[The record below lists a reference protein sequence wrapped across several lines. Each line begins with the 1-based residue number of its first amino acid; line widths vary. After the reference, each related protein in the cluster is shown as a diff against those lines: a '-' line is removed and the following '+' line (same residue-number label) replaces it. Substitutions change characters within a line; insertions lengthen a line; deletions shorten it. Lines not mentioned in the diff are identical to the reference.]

1 MKNEVSISMYHYTRD
16 LAHSRYPNI
25 KGLAYDLFEQQL
37 QFFAAHFSV
46 VTMEAVIHALE
57 PDGKPL
63 PEHALLL
70 TFDDGYID
78 NFTVALPLLKKYGM
92 QGSFFIPGK
101 TFSENVLLDVNKIHF
116 VLASADNPKE
126 LVHDLFQLLDEARRG
141 PEYRDILD
149 NESLYAHY
157 AAANRFD
164 SAEIVFCKQ
173 MLQTVLPEK
182 LRNEITSALFARYVG
197 QPEANFAREVY
208 MNADQIS
215 CLKANGMFIG
225 LHGYD
230 HYWLSELNKADMER
244 DIDKAL
250 EVMAPFINK
259 EAWVMNYPY
268 GVYNQDVIDYIQA
281 RGCILGLTTDV
292 AKAELTAANRYTLP
306 RFDCN
311 DFPPRSENYL
321 KYQG

>member
-1 MKNEVSISMYHYTRD
+1 MYHYTRD

-141 PEYRDILD
+141 PEYRDIPD

-164 SAEIVFCKQ
+164 SADGASGKTAERNNIGTLCTIRGAVRSKFCAG
-173 MLQTVLPEK
+173 TVHERRPDQLPQSQRHVHRTPR
-182 LRNEITSALFARYVG
+182 LRPLLAQRT
-197 QPEANFAREVY
+197 Q
-208 MNADQIS
+208 
-215 CLKANGMFIG
+215 
-225 LHGYD
+225 
-230 HYWLSELNKADMER
+230 
-244 DIDKAL
+244 
-250 EVMAPFINK
+250 
-259 EAWVMNYPY
+259 
-268 GVYNQDVIDYIQA
+268 
-281 RGCILGLTTDV
+281 
-292 AKAELTAANRYTLP
+292 
-306 RFDCN
+306 
-311 DFPPRSENYL
+311 
-321 KYQG
+321 QG